1 LASSPGGYMSATSAP
16 FRQTYF
22 PPAAMRVERRSDGSM
37 IVTPV
42 AELEP
47 FVANIPAELAAW
59 AQRTPERTYLAQRPA
74 PFAPWIEH
82 SYAQTKHDA
91 DAVAQWLL
99 HRGID
104 RKRSLLI
111 LSGNSIAHAVMKYGA
126 MTARVPV
133 CPVSVNY
140 ALMGGDFGRL
150 KHVIEVVRPAIV
162 FAEQAALY
170 RTALES
176 VDLQDAVIV
185 TDDPTALH
193 RPAVALS
200 EVLATPVT
208 NAVLKSINAIEPD
221 EPTVYMMT
229 SGSTSLPKAVI
240 QTQRMIASNLA
251 QGRQVLSRTAG
262 WREVMLDWLPWNHV
276 SGAFTKMGV
285 LTSGGTLYIDGG
297 RPMPGKFEESIA
309 NLKELAPPFYVNVP
323 VGYAM
328 LADALERDAHLRE
341 RFFGGVRLALY
352 GGAGLPQAL
361 YDRFQELAVRTVG
374 ERIFFTTGYGATE
387 TSSGCMAIYFPT
399 EQVGIGL
406 PMPGLELK
414 LVPTQSR
421 YEIRLRGPM
430 ITPGYLGSSGRE
442 IFDEEGYYRTGDTA
456 TFHDEA
462 NIGSGLRFAGRLAE
476 DFKLA
481 TGTWVSA
488 GTLRAELLE
497 ACAPLISDALICGEN
512 LSYVAALAWLNETA
526 ARALAANGPQ
536 SAASDLANSSAIK
549 EFLARRLTEFN
560 QGRGSSAQVR
570 RLKLLIEPPRVDAH
584 EVSDK
589 GTINQR
595 VALQRRAADVEQVY
609 AEPPSID
616 VIVPA
621 AAARE

>member
-1 LASSPGGYMSATSAP
+1 MNATSAP

-22 PPAAMRVERRSDGSM
+22 PPATMRVERRLDGSM
-37 IVTPV
+37 IVTPL
-42 AELEP
+42 AELQA
-47 FVANIPAELAAW
+47 FVANIPAELASW
-59 AQRTPERTYLAQRPA
+59 AQRTPERTYLAQRPVA
-74 PFAPWIEH
+74 FAPWVEH
-82 SYAQTKHDA
+82 SYAQTKRDA

-99 HRGID
+99 NQGID
-104 RKRSLLI
+104 RQRAVLI
-111 LSGNSIAHAVMKYGA
+111 LSGNSIAHAAVKYGA
-126 MTARVPV
+126 MTARIPV

-140 ALMGGDFGRL
+140 ALMGRDFGRL
-150 KHVIEVVRPAIV
+150 KHVVKVVQPAVV

-170 RTALES
+170 RTALET
-176 VDLQDAVIV
+176 VDFQDALVI
-185 TDDPTALH
+185 TDNPSALS
-193 RPAVALS
+193 RPAMAMS
-200 EVLATPVT
+200 DVLATTVT
-208 NAVLKSINAIEPD
+208 DAVAKSIETIQPD
-221 EPTVYMMT
+221 EPSIYMMT
-229 SGSTSLPKAVI
+229 SGSASLPKAVI
-240 QTQRMIASNLA
+240 QTQRMIAANLA
-251 QGRQVLSRTAG
+251 QGRQVLGRTAG
-262 WREVMLDWLPWNHV
+262 WQEVMLDWLPWNHV

-309 NLKELAPPFYVNVP
+309 NLKELTPSFYVNVP

-328 LADALERDAHLRE
+328 LADALERDTQLRE

-430 ITPGYLGSSGRE
+430 ITPGYLGSTSRE
-442 IFDEEGYYRTGDTA
+442 IFDEEGFYRSGDTA
-456 TFHDEA
+456 TFHDET
-462 NIGSGLRFAGRLAE
+462 NIHRGLKFAGRLAE

-497 ACAPLISDALICGEN
+497 ACTPVLSDALICGEN
-512 LSYVAALAWLNETA
+512 RSYVAVLAWLSDAGARSIA
-526 ARALAANGPQ
+526 ASEPQ
-536 SAASDLANSSAIK
+536 STASDLAANSAVRML
-549 EFLARRLTEFN
+549 LAQRLATLN
-560 QGRGSSAQVR
+560 AGRGSSARVL
-570 RLKLLIEPPRVDAH
+570 RLKLLAEPPRVDAH
-584 EVSDK
+584 EVSGK

-595 VALQRRAADVEQVY
+595 VALERRAHDVEHVY
-609 AEPPSID
+609 AEPP
-616 VIVPA
+616 PA
-621 AAARE
+621 DLVLPTSGIPE